1 MKWREH
7 MARKGLAGQLNM
19 FDLFKAMEDI
29 PMGEVQMVSLMPED
43 EDEPQVE
50 EIPQVVNAPQ
60 VEETAPVVEAEESKV
75 EIQAQEIEKTAVKKE
90 TTPRKKA
97 KKTVE
102 QPVEMIPEKVE
113 PVAVPEPEKEES
125 DEESFRPTVK
135 VQRITSSGHDKPAM
149 CRQYVIDGKQLE
161 IAYINYNKVRITREG
176 QEPELYEFDSSKDA
190 VNYYVQKMQE
200 LEPDEE

>member
-1 MKWREH
+1 

-19 FDLFKAMEDI
+19 FDLFKSMEDI

-50 EIPQVVNAPQ
+50 EIPQVVDTPQ

-75 EIQAQEIEKTAVKKE
+75 EIQVQKIEKTAVKKE

-102 QPVEMIPEKVE
+102 MIPEKVE
-113 PVAVPEPEKEES
+113 PVPEPEPVKEES

-135 VQRITSSGHDKPAM
+135 VQRITSSGNDKPAM

-190 VNYYVQKMQE
+190 VDYYVQRMQE